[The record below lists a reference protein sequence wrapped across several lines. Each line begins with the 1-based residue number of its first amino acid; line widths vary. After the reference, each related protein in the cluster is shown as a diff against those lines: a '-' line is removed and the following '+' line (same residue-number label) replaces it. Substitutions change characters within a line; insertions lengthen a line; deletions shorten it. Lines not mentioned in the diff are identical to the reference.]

1 MLFTLRTK
9 LLTLPGVS
17 LALYLMSMPAAGQSE
32 SDAVLARLDGLMAG
46 IRTMTADVVQLI
58 VEADGGVLE
67 ESAIRMKLKRPDGFY
82 WETVEPFPE
91 LVVTDG
97 RYLWNYQPDLE
108 QVVVEDW
115 DASRSDLAA
124 QLLSGNTQE
133 LAADYRMSVRDTGDS
148 VFTEFVLDPLDAEN
162 VYRQIVLTFNGQQL
176 DMIYV
181 DNNNGQKT
189 VWQFQDIVLNPALT
203 HEEFV
208 FVPTDDIEVIQ
219 NTYVQ

>member
-1 MLFTLRTK
+1 MFTMHTK
-9 LLTLPGVS
+9 LLSLPGVS
-17 LALYLMSMPAAGQSE
+17 LALCLISTPAAGQSE
-32 SDAVLARLDGLMAG
+32 SDTVLTRLGGLMAG

-67 ESAIRMKLKRPDGFY
+67 ESAIRMKLKRPDSFY

-189 VWQFQDIVLNPALT
+189 VWQFQDIVLNPALSN
-203 HEEFV
+203 EEFV
-208 FVPTDDIEVIQ
+208 FLPPDDIEVIQ